1 MLDMAIEAGARSD
14 DEIRSLLLARLPDAH
29 RLANWILHDPI
40 AAEDAVQEAALL
52 AWDRRRSLRDPSSA
66 EGWFNRILVNV
77 CRGELRRRS
86 RRPVLTEIEPT
97 SDGAPG
103 ALAVRDELTRAIRR
117 LVPDEQ
123 LLLALR
129 FGRDMTVPAVA
140 AATGMPEGTVKS
152 RLHSAMVHLRAAL
165 EAERRAERR
174 LEESMR

>member
-1 MLDMAIEAGARSD
+1 MLDMTIDGGARAD
-14 DEIRSLLLARLPDAH
+14 ANVRLLLLARLPEAH
-29 RLANWILHDPI
+29 KLANWILHDPI

-52 AWDRRRSLRDPSSA
+52 AWDRRGSLRDAASA
-66 EGWFNRILVNV
+66 DAWFNRILVNV

-86 RRPVLTEIEPT
+86 RRPVVFEIEPVEEGVH
-97 SDGAPG
+97 GAV
-103 ALAVRDELTRAIRR
+103 AERDELTRAIRR

-129 FGRDMTVPAVA
+129 YGRDLTVPAIA

-152 RLHSAMVHLRAAL
+152 RLHSGLEHLRGAL

-174 LEESMR
+174 VEESIR

>member
-1 MLDMAIEAGARSD
+1 MLDMAVEAGAGSD
-14 DEIRSLLLARLPDAH
+14 DRIRSLLLARLPDAH

-52 AWDRRRSLRDPSSA
+52 AWRRRSSLRDPASA
-66 EGWFNRILVNV
+66 EAWFDSILVNV
-77 CRGELRRRS
+77 CRAELRSRS
-86 RRPVLTEIEPT
+86 RRPAVAEVELTA
-97 SDGAPG
+97 DGTPA
-103 ALAVRDELTRAIRR
+103 ALADRDELTRAIRR

-140 AATGMPEGTVKS
+140 AAIGMRQGTVKS
-152 RLHSAMVHLRAAL
+152 RLHSALEHLRAAL

-174 LEESMR
+174 LEEAMR